1 MHPLDSSL
9 DASLHGRR
17 SRTPRRSSLDN
28 AAIACRE
35 DLIGLVSRSS
45 SNSSNWM
52 GQWYHYS
59 SSDEDIYASSADEMD
74 YGYSSGRRN
83 SGPRRLSLN
92 NCTSMNTTF
101 LASTNYTVST
111 ADKSDLDMDW
121 HLEAK
126 VNITNSDDSGSSVPT
141 LNAEENLDDDDD
153 DDDMDSFCDAEGAEP
168 ANQEY
173 MRKDL
178 GASCIWNDSSEE
190 GAPPSTVRRG
200 GKKPPRLGTD
210 VPVEVALS
218 NNSHNTTDS
227 QNSNPIQEPPSTEF
241 SDVEQLVHE
250 EEEVCLDATVI
261 VVVNDH
267 HSNSVDEE
275 DIHEDEVGAVE
286 YDDDDEC
293 DSFCDAHDHERA
305 DRDYLKKDLGAS
317 CYWSSN
323 EDLEFCYM
331 AAEDA

>member
-1 MHPLDSSL
+1 
-9 DASLHGRR
+9 
-17 SRTPRRSSLDN
+17 
-28 AAIACRE
+28 
-35 DLIGLVSRSS
+35 
-45 SNSSNWM
+45 M
-52 GQWYHYS
+52 GQWYNYS
-59 SSDEDIYASSADEMD
+59 SSDEDIYASSSADEMD
-74 YGYSSGRRN
+74 YGYPRRHAA
-83 SGPRRLSLN
+83 GPRRLSLN

-101 LASTNYTVST
+101 LASTNYSVST

-126 VNITNSDDSGSSVPT
+126 ANADDSGSSVPT
-141 LNAEENLDDDDD
+141 LNADEDDDDD

-168 ANQEY
+168 ADQEY

-190 GAPPSTVRRG
+190 GAPPTTVRRG
-200 GKKPPRLGTD
+200 GKKPPRCGTD
-210 VPVEVALS
+210 APAEVALS

-227 QNSNPIQEPPSTEF
+227 QNSNPIQEPPSTDF
-241 SDVEQLVHE
+241 LDVKLMGQE
-250 EEEVCLDATVI
+250 EDDDECLDAKVI

-267 HSNSVDEE
+267 HSNNDDEGDMQE
-275 DIHEDEVGAVE
+275 DVRATVEDD
-286 YDDDDEC
+286 DDDDEC

-323 EDLEFCYM
+323 EDLEFCCM
-331 AAEDA
+331 AADEA